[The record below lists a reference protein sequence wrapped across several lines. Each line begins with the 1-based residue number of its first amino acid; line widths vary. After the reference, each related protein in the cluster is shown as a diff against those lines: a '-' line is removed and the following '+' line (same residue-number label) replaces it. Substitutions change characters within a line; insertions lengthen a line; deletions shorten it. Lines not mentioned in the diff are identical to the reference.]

1 MKKNFFGENLKRIRT
16 EKGMTQKQLAD
27 KIMISTPNI
36 SRWENGEAYPQ
47 IIWVYAI
54 ANALKINPEDLVK
67 LPNSKVV

>member
-1 MKKNFFGENLKRIRT
+1 MKKNIFGENLKRIRM

-54 ANALKINPEDLVK
+54 ANALQVNPEVLIK
-67 LPNSKVV
+67 LPNTKVM

>member
-1 MKKNFFGENLKRIRT
+1 MKQNIFGANLKRIRT
-16 EKGMTQKQLAD
+16 EKGITQRQLAD

-54 ANALKINPEDLVK
+54 ANALQVNPEELVV
-67 LPNSKVV
+67 LPNTKV